1 MEDLQHC
8 VILKTNINV
17 TTMADT
23 VSYISSHIDDL
34 RGDYICVSNV
44 HTTVMAYENTRYR
57 EIQNSAAMAL
67 PDGGPLSWYSR
78 IKGFSHA
85 QRVAGPDLMIEMLKR
100 SPESGYRHFFY
111 GSTDETLD
119 KMRQVIE
126 RDYPGTVIAGMYSP
140 PFRDTTEAEDDD
152 IVTMLNEAKPD
163 FIWVG
168 LGAPKQEMWMYSHA
182 LRTNALMLG
191 VGAGFDY
198 LAGELKRAPMWMQR
212 FSLEWL
218 FRLLQEPK
226 RLWKRY
232 LSSNVKFFYYL
243 LREKKSGLE

>member
-1 MEDLQHC
+1 MENLQHC

-17 TTMADT
+17 TNMTDT
-23 VSYISSHIDDL
+23 VSYISSHIDEL
-34 RGDYICVSNV
+34 RGNYVCVSNV

-67 PDGGPLSWYSR
+67 PDGSPLSWYSR
-78 IKGFSHA
+78 IKGFSSA
-85 QRVAGPDLMIEMLKR
+85 QRVAGPDLMIELLKH
-100 SPESGYRHFFY
+100 SEGKGYRHFFY
-111 GSTDETLD
+111 GSTQDTLD

-126 RDYPGTVIAGMYSP
+126 RDYPDVTIAGMYSP
-140 PFRDTTEAEDDD
+140 PFRELAEAEDDD
-152 IVTMLNEAKPD
+152 IMTMINETNPD

-182 LRTNALMLG
+182 IRTNALMFG

-198 LAGELKRAPMWMQR
+198 LAGELKRAPKWMQK
-212 FSLEWL
+212 FSLEWF

-232 LSSNVKFFYYL
+232 LSSNIKFFYYL
-243 LREKKSGLE
+243 WKERKGVKE